1 MKDKEDLELIKEIK
15 SAKNPCD
22 ALREII
28 KRHSGIFISVVSS
41 ICSKKDSV
49 EFADLIEEKD
59 FYIYRS
65 ALKFDETKGVK
76 FCTFLGNEA
85 KWEALNLISRIS
97 KAKKEVVR
105 EGLIYPNQESRKVLG
120 EKAIKSIIELAKN
133 ERDKRIY
140 KIFRL
145 RYVEGDSNK
154 VMPWKKIAKKLD
166 LSIQGCI
173 NIHNNFVLRIKN
185 KIL

>member
-1 MKDKEDLELIKEIK
+1 MKNKSDIELIKEVK
-15 SAKNPCD
+15 SSKNPSD

-28 KRHSGIFISVVSS
+28 KRHSGIFISIVSS

-49 EFADLIEEKD
+49 EFSDLIEEKD

-85 KWEALNLISRIS
+85 KWEALNLISKAS
-97 KAKKEVVR
+97 KAKKEIIR

-120 EKAIKSIIELAKN
+120 ERAIKSIVDLAKK
-133 ERDKRIY
+133 EEDKRIY

-145 RYVEGDSNK
+145 RYIEGENNK